1 MMVCDPLGLIK
12 VSISYIYLGL
22 NLSEMKIQKSSRY
35 TFVISKVKLHDPLD
49 TVKIHSLIVIRD
61 PLDIVKISTPHI
73 YLGTWPSAE
82 RSPDLLGM
90 WPSQWGQGFNLLQFV
105 TVRDP
110 FSFAKVLTS
119 FSLFNLS
126 NGDIS
131 FRIILAPKFYF
142 TSWTWTK
149 LVFLSLLIF

>member
-73 YLGTWPSAE
+73 YLGT
-82 RSPDLLGM
+82 
-90 WPSQWGQGFNLLQFV
+90 
-105 TVRDP
+105 
-110 FSFAKVLTS
+110 
-119 FSLFNLS
+119 
-126 NGDIS
+126 
-131 FRIILAPKFYF
+131 
-142 TSWTWTK
+142 
-149 LVFLSLLIF
+149 